1 MTMKQLALSFI
12 RQSHAFLACG
22 AMPERLAV
30 YFHELEEPDWP
41 AFADAMRYFTE
52 EGYRTVR
59 AETFADPD
67 AEGRMMFLSFDDNF
81 KSWHRALPLMDDL
94 GVTATFYVNSAPFR
108 DVADLARIDRY
119 FDVIRHK
126 GERLTLTRRE
136 LLDIAAA
143 GHTIGAHTH
152 SHPVLSDLPRSQ
164 WHSEID
170 RNKAILEDC
179 LGTPVTDFSFPFGM
193 PRHFSPDLSAYCQA
207 LGIRTIATGL
217 SGLQHLSPVDP
228 FQIHRTGWKFGL
240 SLEDNLVNLRIDGR
254 LYARTTGRSVIG

>member
-1 MTMKQLALSFI
+1 MKQLALSII
-12 RQSHAFLACG
+12 RRSHALVASSV
-22 AMPERLAV
+22 MPERLAV

-41 AFADAMRYFTE
+41 AFAEMMRHFTA
-52 EGYRTVR
+52 EGFRTVR

-67 AEGRMMFLSFDDNF
+67 ATGRQLFLSFDDNF
-81 KSWHRALPLMDDL
+81 NSWHRALPLLDDL

-108 DVADLARIDRY
+108 DVADLAQIDRY

-136 LLDIAAA
+136 LLDIAAS
-143 GHTIGAHTH
+143 GHTIGCHTH
-152 SHPVLSDLPRSQ
+152 SHPVLSQLPRSR
-164 WHSEID
+164 WYAEID

-193 PRHFSPDLSAYCQA
+193 PRHFSQALSAYCQA
-207 LGIRTIATGL
+207 LGFRTIATGL
-217 SGLQHLSPVDP
+217 SGMQHLADIDP